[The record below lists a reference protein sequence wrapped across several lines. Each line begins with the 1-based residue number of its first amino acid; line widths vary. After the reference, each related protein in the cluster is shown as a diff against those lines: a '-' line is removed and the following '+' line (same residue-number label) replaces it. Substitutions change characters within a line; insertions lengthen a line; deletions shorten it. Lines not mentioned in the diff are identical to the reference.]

1 MKRNAIAGRSFP
13 TWEAFEAHLDART
26 REIADVRV
34 HGTTGEAPI
43 ARFQRDEAKAHKSIA
58 GVPPFHV
65 ARELLR
71 RVQADCAV
79 EIYGNAYS
87 VPWGL
92 IGEMVR
98 ATIMDGTSCGSLD
111 NDYTD

>member
-13 TWEAFEAHLDART
+13 TWEALEAHLDAWT

-43 ARFQRDEAKAHKSIA
+43 VRFQRDEAKALRSIA
-58 GVPPFHV
+58 GIPPFHAV
-65 ARELLR
+65 RELIR

-79 EIYGNAYS
+79 DINGNCLVDARAT
-87 VPWGL
+87 
-92 IGEMVR
+92 IGETVR
-98 ATIMDGTSCGSLD
+98 ATVMDGRCASTMP
-111 NDYTD
+111 